1 MICLNTLKKCLILS
15 KLQHEFPS
23 PLLLPPPVF
32 CAELWAKMFGQ
43 KKKYIENT
51 LLATPEISYSNV
63 LAGFYMLK
71 ASDENITKNEE
82 H

>member
-1 MICLNTLKKCLILS
+1 
-15 KLQHEFPS
+15 
-23 PLLLPPPVF
+23 
-32 CAELWAKMFGQ
+32 MFGQ

-82 H
+82 HWNVEKIFYLLKITKKFEKSDILPFIST